1 MWLSLLSHLA
11 HAAQQ
16 SSSYYVIFVLRNME
30 AGSMKKIFLVMLSVV
45 VVILA
50 MVDIGVDVLLY
61 LNPIGLLITLAGFY
75 IWAASGDG
83 AIRSL
88 ENLRRGADG
97 AVLMSWISVLIGL
110 IAVLAY
116 SDPSDVRFIY
126 SSLSVCLLPL
136 FYGYLTKFLTRIF
149 VD

>member
-1 MWLSLLSHLA
+1 
-11 HAAQQ
+11 
-16 SSSYYVIFVLRNME
+16 
-30 AGSMKKIFLVMLSVV
+30 MKKIFLVMLSVV
-45 VVILA
+45 VVIVA
-50 MVDIGVDVLLY
+50 MVDIGVDALLY

-83 AIRSL
+83 AISSL

-97 AVLMSWISVLIGL
+97 AVLMSWISVLIGV

-136 FYGYLTKFLTRIF
+136 FYGYLTKFLTGIF

>member
-1 MWLSLLSHLA
+1 MRLSLLSHLA
-11 HAAQQ
+11 HDALQ
-16 SSSYYVIFVLRNME
+16 SSSNYVIFVLSNME
-30 AGSMKKIFLVMLSVV
+30 AGSMKKIFLVLLSVG

-50 MVDIGVDVLLY
+50 MVDIGVNILLY
-61 LNPIGLLITLAGFY
+61 LNPMALLITLAGFY

-83 AIRSL
+83 AISSL
-88 ENLRRGADG
+88 ENLCRGADG

-116 SDPSDVRFIY
+116 SDLSDVEGIY
-126 SSLSVCLLPL
+126 LSLSVCLLPL